1 MPRNPTQTDKPS
13 TPEDSSWDGSPLTRY
28 AWQKELPR
36 RLTRIDP
43 SFRTLCEYGYTV
55 ERSKVICANPTH
67 RDHLYINNVTKRSF
81 TNPCDILTFI
91 RTDPTLTPAAVPAEA
106 AARYTIAPE
115 VLLQTDS
122 KLFEE
127 IADTISNTKRRD
139 RRAAGSGVA
148 LLRILAKELEDQSP
162 EIGAWAAGEIAS
174 LQLAGITSPTVSAFD
189 AYRDR
194 YEDLNGQ
201 LDSPATDASL
211 AAHYFAQVR
220 RLGDMLATKLKLRVT
235 TDGASGD
242 LSKMISAITAVLNEE
257 EATFATAGACTED
270 VIRLEE
276 KVRREKEKGNQ
287 RTNRNARGK
296 TATTRSARS
305 VAAKKMEGVTC
316 ARIARAAKAQLAASH
331 PASRVASSYPCLDYG
346 DDDAVFIDADSI
358 ARAFDDGLPDTNG
371 ADEALDVSTQ
381 PAEHLGMAKVVHGRG
396 RGGRGSPAPP
406 VTPPPPDS
414 APSSNRSSVEKL
426 NSDSPI
432 LDMRKAARDLGLRV
446 DLSVGGNSRRTR

>member
-1 MPRNPTQTDKPS
+1 
-13 TPEDSSWDGSPLTRY
+13 
-28 AWQKELPR
+28 
-36 RLTRIDP
+36 
-43 SFRTLCEYGYTV
+43 
-55 ERSKVICANPTH
+55 
-67 RDHLYINNVTKRSF
+67 
-81 TNPCDILTFI
+81 
-91 RTDPTLTPAAVPAEA
+91 
-106 AARYTIAPE
+106 
-115 VLLQTDS
+115 
-122 KLFEE
+122 
-127 IADTISNTKRRD
+127 
-139 RRAAGSGVA
+139 VA

-257 EATFATAGACTED
+257 EATSCNGRGLYGGRDPSRGKGSKGKGKGKPADQQKRTWKDGHDEICSICGGEED
-270 VIRLEE
+270 GGRHLR
-276 KVRREKEKGNQ
+276 KDCPRREGATGGKPPGG
-287 RTNRNARGK
+287 RGG
-296 TATTRSARS
+296 A
-305 VAAKKMEGVTC
+305 
-316 ARIARAAKAQLAASH
+316 
-331 PASRVASSYPCLDYG
+331 RVASSYPCLDYG